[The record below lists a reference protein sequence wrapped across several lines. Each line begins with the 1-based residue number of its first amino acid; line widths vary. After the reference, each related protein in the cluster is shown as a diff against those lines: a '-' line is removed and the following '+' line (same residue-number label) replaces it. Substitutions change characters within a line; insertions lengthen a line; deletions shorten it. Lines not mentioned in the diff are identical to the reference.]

1 MILLKKI
8 VGGELSMNTADLKLN
23 FIEKKDYEPSTLDE
37 LLDFAVQTYIQ
48 GKITISEYRNLI
60 RELEAAGA
68 TRP

>member
-1 MILLKKI
+1 
-8 VGGELSMNTADLKLN
+8 MNTADLKLN

>member
-1 MILLKKI
+1 
-8 VGGELSMNTADLKLN
+8 MNTADLKLN
-23 FIEKKDYEPSTLDE
+23 FIAKKDYEPSTLNE